1 MEPEQNAGAQ
11 ISCRNFYPNEE
22 NIMNRIFLTALI
34 LTFSAGTA
42 VAQQQ
47 GGPNAAPGANG
58 MNNTNG
64 NPGYSYALNRAER
77 LTERL
82 GLSDEQAAELALLF
96 EDAEMLR
103 DEVRERARLDNDA
116 IRATIHERIQLMLT
130 PEQQALFE
138 EQLLER
144 EQLRQALEE
153 LRAERGYGGMGGG
166 NGMGTGRGT
175 GDCINN

>member
-1 MEPEQNAGAQ
+1 
-11 ISCRNFYPNEE
+11 
-22 NIMNRIFLTALI
+22 MNKIFLTALI

-47 GGPNAAPGANG
+47 GGPNAAPDTNG
-58 MNNTNG
+58 MNSMNG
-64 NPGYSYALNRAER
+64 NPGYSHALNRAER

-82 GLSDEQAAELALLF
+82 GLSEEQAAELALIF

-103 DEVRERARLDNDA
+103 EEVREQARLDNDA

-138 EQLLER
+138 EQLQER
-144 EQLRQALEE
+144 ERLRQALEE
-153 LRAERGYGGMGGG
+153 LRAERGFGGFGGG
-166 NGMGTGRGT
+166 HGTGMGTG
-175 GDCINN
+175 DCPFN

>member
-1 MEPEQNAGAQ
+1 MKKTL
-11 ISCRNFYPNEE
+11 
-22 NIMNRIFLTALI
+22 LTALI

-47 GGPNAAPGANG
+47 GGPNADPGMNG
-58 MNNTNG
+58 MNAVNG

-82 GLSDEQAAELALLF
+82 GLSEEQAAELAIIF
-96 EDAEMLR
+96 EEAQMLR
-103 DEVRERARLDNDA
+103 DEERERTRLAADE
-116 IRATIHERIQLMLT
+116 IRATIHERIQLMLS

-138 EQLLER
+138 EQLQER

-153 LRAERGYGGMGGG
+153 LRAERGFGGFGGG
-166 NGMGTGRGT
+166 HGTGT
-175 GDCINN
+175 GDCPFN